1 MRKSYPHRFQSEP
14 CNKSFYLE
22 AQTISVSHSSD
33 INRLV
38 TDYLDHY
45 TCQFMSIDWGVDG
58 RCEPWQDEGWK
69 ERPMPKIPAD
79 KVGLADLLVQARIT
93 NRLLA
98 AQLKA
103 TLGQQ
108 EMVRLLATTGAST
121 AEIADVLNTTSATVS
136 STLQRLKKREK
147 EQGVGPGAPAV
158 GESVTSA
165 ANAK

>member
-1 MRKSYPHRFQSEP
+1 
-14 CNKSFYLE
+14 
-22 AQTISVSHSSD
+22 
-33 INRLV
+33 
-38 TDYLDHY
+38 
-45 TCQFMSIDWGVDG
+45 
-58 RCEPWQDEGWK
+58 
-69 ERPMPKIPAD
+69 MPKIPAD

-108 EMVRLLATTGAST
+108 EMVRLLATTGASI

-147 EQGVGPGAPAV
+147 EQVVGPGAPAV